1 MASYRFLTI
10 WALEAPIED
19 VWDAIYETE
28 RWPDWW
34 QGVKVAERLRRG
46 DDSADDAGDGV
57 GSIHRYV
64 WRSRLPYD
72 IEFHMRTTRVERPFA
87 LEGEADG
94 DLRGTGR
101 WRLWEGPGAT
111 AITYEWE
118 VGTTI
123 PWMNV
128 LSPLGRPV
136 FHWSHD
142 HVMRNG
148 GVGLA
153 KLLGVRLLVCD

>member
-1 MASYRFLTI
+1 MAHYRFLTT
-10 WALEAPIED
+10 WALEAPIDD
-19 VWDAIYETE
+19 VWQAIYDTE
-28 RWPDWW
+28 RWPEWW
-34 QGVKVAERLRRG
+34 QGVKVAERLQG
-46 DDSADDAGDGV
+46 GNDPGDGV

-72 IEFHMRTTRVERPFA
+72 IEFRMQTTRVESPYL

-94 DLRGTGR
+94 DLRGSGR
-101 WRLWEGPGAT
+101 WRLWQGSGAT
-111 AITYEWE
+111 AVTYEWE

-123 PWMNV
+123 AWMNA
-128 LSPLGRPV
+128 LAPLGRPV

-148 GVGLA
+148 GRGLA
-153 KLLGVRLLVCD
+153 QLLGVHLLVCD

>member
-1 MASYRFLTI
+1 MANYSFLTT
-10 WALEAPIED
+10 WAVDAPIRD

-34 QGVKVAERLRRG
+34 RGVKVAEQLDGGGDRG
-46 DDSADDAGDGV
+46 I
-57 GSIHRYV
+57 GSVHRYV

-72 IEFHMRTTRVERPFA
+72 IEFRIRTTRVECPHL

-94 DLRGTGR
+94 NLRGIGR
-101 WRLWEGPGAT
+101 WRLWDGQGT
-111 AITYEWE
+111 ALTYEWNVE
-118 VGTTI
+118 TMI
-123 PWMNV
+123 PWMNAV
-128 LSPLGRPV
+128 APLGRPI

-148 GVGLA
+148 GRGLA
-153 KLLGVRLLVCD
+153 RLLGARLLVCD